1 MGAGEDLTVCVTP
14 WDTAPQKIFP
24 MALPMVFPMVLPMVL
39 PTVTAPVAA
48 SGVLD
53 VSTRSVRKGWRF

>member
-24 MALPMVFPMVLPMVL
+24 MVLPMVL
-39 PTVTAPVAA
+39 PMVTAPVAA

-53 VSTRSVRKGWRF
+53 DSTRSVWKGWRF

>member
-24 MALPMVFPMVLPMVL
+24 MVLPM
-39 PTVTAPVAA
+39 VTAPVAA

-53 VSTRSVRKGWRF
+53 DSTRSVWKGWRF